1 MAAKAKDWDPR
12 IVSFCC
18 NWCSYAGADLAG
30 VSRVQIS
37 PNFRIVRIMCSGR
50 MDPELAVRLLRE
62 GMDGV
67 LVLGCHPGDCHYIEG
82 NYFAEIKMEWTRN
95 LLAKTEFGAERLKL
109 DWVSASEDQRFAQIV
124 GDFQDTI
131 QELGPNPINERGNK
145 AMRDELDAAL
155 LTLSDFR
162 LRALMGKVRTIRD
175 DGNVY
180 GEVKKRSELD
190 ELVRNAVESE
200 FTRNHILVLAKERE
214 MTVPMLAEK
223 VHRDPEN
230 VMTQVVRLRQKN
242 LLGLARIEGLD
253 PYYTT
258 IGGI

>member
-1 MAAKAKDWDPR
+1 VTKKDWDPK
-12 IVSFCC
+12 VVAFCC

-30 VSRVQIS
+30 VSRVQIP

-50 MDPELAVRLLRE
+50 MDPELSVRLLRE

-82 NYFAEIKMEWTRN
+82 NYFAEIKMEWTRE
-95 LLAKTEFGAERLKL
+95 LLSQTDFGPDRLML

-124 GDFQDTI
+124 GGFIDKI
-131 QELGPNPINERGNK
+131 RELGPNPINKKGSSDL
-145 AMRDELDAAL
+145 RDQLDAAL
-155 LTLSDFR
+155 LTLADFR

-190 ELVRNAVESE
+190 ELVKSAVDSEYMRNYI
-200 FTRNHILVLAKERE
+200 RVLTAEKD

-223 VHRDPEN
+223 LDKEPEL
-230 VMTQVVRLRQKN
+230 VMTQVVRLRQNN
-242 LLGLARIEGLD
+242 LLGLAKIDGLD
-253 PYYTT
+253 PYYTE
-258 IGGI
+258 IGGV